1 MNEATKA
8 EVTKILAQLRPAA
21 KSRFSGL
28 FLKIGSGYAAMA
40 LFTAAAMFLSFMN
53 LHAINRTARQIADTD
68 LPVVTALIKIRS
80 SLLAQEGFAG
90 KYAIFRDATFID
102 LFRQRRGDS
111 IADLEVLARTNSI
124 GDIANLRRLY
134 RDYQMTAERLFA
146 GKSHKYEELHAAAAH
161 LINALDSLYIERQ
174 GSMQAVLKHAD
185 EQQKSTIRWAIGIS
199 CAGFLLFIF
208 LAPFAIYRVT
218 RALGKLQEETHK
230 IALGHF
236 NYDPQ
241 VPALEEISDLT
252 SDFKQMTA
260 RIKEMEQMSEETLP
274 ATRLP
279 GNLAIERVL
288 NERLQSG
295 TTFSFCQVELENL
308 EPFLAQYGYAKMAE
322 LLYRT
327 GVLIHAAVTGKG
339 APHDLAGHAGGH
351 DYVMV
356 LSSDR
361 VAPVCDAVVA
371 EFDAEVVRH
380 LSTGDREAGGLKRC
394 DRHGAQRVW
403 PITTVFISVLDC
415 SIHSYA
421 SAVEIARAAVDL
433 KGSGNER
440 PCSSWGTV

>member
-8 EVTKILAQLRPAA
+8 EVKKLLARLQPAA

-28 FLKIGSGYAAMA
+28 FLKIGSGCAAMA
-40 LFTAAAMFLSFMN
+40 VFTAAAMILSFMN
-53 LHAINRTARQIADTD
+53 LRAINSTARQIADTE
-68 LPVVTALIKIRS
+68 LPVVTALIKMRA
-80 SLLAQEGFAG
+80 SLLAQAGFAG
-90 KYAIFRDATFID
+90 KYAIFRNATFID
-102 LFRQRRGDS
+102 LFRQRGGDS
-111 IADLEVLARTNSI
+111 IADLEVLERTNSI

-134 RDYQMTAERLFA
+134 LDYQMTSERLFA
-146 GKSHKYEELHAAAAH
+146 GKSHRYEEFHEAAAH

-174 GSMQAVLKHAD
+174 GRMQAVLKHTD
-185 EQQKSTIRWAIGIS
+185 ERQKSTIGWAIGIS
-199 CAGFLLFIF
+199 CAGFLLFAF
-208 LAPFAIYRVT
+208 LAPLAIYRVT

-236 NYDPQ
+236 NYEPQ
-241 VPALEEISDLT
+241 VSALEEISDLT

-327 GVLIHAAVTGKG
+327 GVLIHTAVTGKG
-339 APHDLAGHAGGH
+339 APLDLAGHTGGR

-356 LSSDR
+356 LSPDR
-361 VAPVCDAVVA
+361 VAPVCDAVVT

-380 LSTGDREAGGLKRC
+380 LSIEDREAGGIQRR
-394 DRHGAQRVW
+394 DRDGVQRVW

-421 SAVEIARAAVDL
+421 TAVDIARAAVDL
-433 KGSGNER
+433 KGCRNER
-440 PCSSWGTV
+440 